1 MFCTPHTI
9 KHCKKKKRCNFFVE
23 FSSKLLSHIF
33 NCIHLHC
40 FRVVQEIKRYWN
52 PPVWRIWILGPCLNE
67 ELKHR
72 HFSCFQIAPGVN
84 HYLMCSFL
92 LEIKGGTVFA
102 REFYSCFLGRKRLL
116 RIQSRAFM
124 IQLGW
129 HWLLF
134 LFPQPFQI
142 LFSGLSFLIRDLHNN
157 NFQHVGRNSI
167 FRPQN
172 ANLKDTSW
180 NAR

>member
-1 MFCTPHTI
+1 M
-9 KHCKKKKRCNFFVE
+9 
-23 FSSKLLSHIF
+23 
-33 NCIHLHC
+33 HC

-142 LFSGLSFLIRDLHNN
+142 LFSGLSFLILVIYITTTSNMWEETVFLDPRMPTWKILLGMLDSHYS
-157 NFQHVGRNSI
+157 NSV
-167 FRPQN
+167 
-172 ANLKDTSW
+172 W
-180 NAR
+180 NCQCRWNWII